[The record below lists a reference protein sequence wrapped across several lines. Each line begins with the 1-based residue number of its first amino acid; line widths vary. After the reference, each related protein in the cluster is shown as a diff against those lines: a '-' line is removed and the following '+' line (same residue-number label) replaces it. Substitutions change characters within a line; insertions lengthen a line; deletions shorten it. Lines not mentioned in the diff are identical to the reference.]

1 MIKPFNVVFD
11 LNSKMQPFPK
21 RPKHYY
27 YIIFNPNVS
36 QFQNDE
42 LSYIQAIWH
51 PNWPQFPKW
60 RRLTHNQAKM
70 TKNCQNISFHDFQP
84 RYTLIFEKKVDKI

>member
-11 LNSKMQPFPK
+11 LNSKMKPFPK

-42 LSYIQAIWH
+42 LSYI
-51 PNWPQFPKW
+51 
-60 RRLTHNQAKM
+60 
-70 TKNCQNISFHDFQP
+70 
-84 RYTLIFEKKVDKI
+84 